1 MELGVHAPRHRN
13 SRTAWPNSSAPS
25 RQTSCTPPNTDRH
38 VSKDVID
45 RYVPVDSA
53 TLPSRAEGTL
63 CASPVSL
70 CVALKKAKNRTSRPS
85 GRVDGSATI
94 AR

>member
-25 RQTSCTPPNTDRH
+25 RQTPCTPPNTDRH
-38 VSKDVID
+38 ESKDVIA
-45 RYVPVDSA
+45 RYIPSDSA
-53 TLPSRAEGTL
+53 TPPSRAEGTL
-63 CASPVSL
+63 GAVSVSL
-70 CVALKKAKNRTSRPS
+70 CAALKKAKNRTRRPS
-85 GRVDGSATI
+85 GRVDGRTTI